1 MTISYGTDYAD
12 EPWRDRD
19 GRRLD
24 VVPDPEPDVAIPRVW
39 RANDL
44 NPAAQPRWL
53 ARNRI
58 PRAAISLLVGDEGIG
73 KSLMWAWVLGAVTT
87 GRALPE
93 FGIPARPAED
103 AVIVITEDEWTST
116 VRPRL
121 EVVGV
126 DLDRVFV
133 ICTDSDG
140 SGAPTFPKDM
150 YLISGD
156 ERDVVSPGLIVV
168 DAWLD
173 TVPSSMSVRDPQQ
186 ARAALHPWKEAAT
199 KTGAAVL
206 LLAHTNRVS
215 TGNARDKY
223 GATAELRKKARMTL
237 FAQTDDGGHLL
248 IGPEKSNTT
257 GALPASKFRIDGVRH
272 FNSTEDDDGTI
283 PKLVCIGE
291 SDRTAREHIADK
303 FDDGGTESES
313 APDRK
318 FAEVWLRDH
327 LHNKQPGTDSK
338 DIKKAAKAADISE
351 RTLQRAR
358 KELGV
363 EVVVSGSPPR
373 STWELP
379 STGSVP
385 HDAHV

>member
-1 MTISYGTDYAD
+1 MIDYGINYPDA
-12 EPWRDRD
+12 PWQDRD
-19 GRRLD
+19 GRHLD
-24 VVPDPEPDVAIPRVW
+24 VVQDPEPDIAIPRVW
-39 RANDL
+39 PANEL

-73 KSLMWAWVLGAVTT
+73 KSLAWAWVLGATTT
-87 GRALPE
+87 GNALPE
-93 FGIPARPAED
+93 FGIPARPPED
-103 AVIVITEDEWTST
+103 AVIIITEDEWTST

-121 EVVGV
+121 EVAGA

-140 SGAPTFPKDM
+140 SGAPTFPRDM
-150 YLISGD
+150 YLIDGD
-156 ERDVVSPGLIVV
+156 ERLVSTPGLIVV

-173 TVPSSMSVRDPQQ
+173 TVPGSMSVRDPQQ

-206 LLAHTNRVS
+206 LLAHTNRVA

-237 FAQTDDGGHLL
+237 FAQTDDDGHLL

-257 GALPASKFRIDGVRH
+257 GALPASRFRIDSVRH
-272 FNSTEDDDGTI
+272 FDSTEDDDGSI
-283 PKLVCIGE
+283 PRLVCIGE

-303 FDDGGTESES
+303 FDDGNDDAESK
-313 APDRK
+313 PDRK
-318 FAEVWLRDH
+318 FAETWLKDH
-327 LHNKQPGTDSK
+327 LFNNPGANSK
-338 DIKKAAKAADISE
+338 DVKKHAKAADIAE

-363 EVVVSGSPPR
+363 EVVVSGSPPS

-385 HDAHV
+385 SGAHV